1 MSRVLKI
8 REVGDPVLSIKCEEV
23 DINSINKEIL
33 EIIDDLKETLKFT
46 EGFGIAAP
54 QVGIDKNGFA
64 TKDMINKFNLKE
76 L

>member
-54 QVGIDKNGFA
+54 QVGIDK
-64 TKDMINKFNLKE
+64 I
-76 L
+76 